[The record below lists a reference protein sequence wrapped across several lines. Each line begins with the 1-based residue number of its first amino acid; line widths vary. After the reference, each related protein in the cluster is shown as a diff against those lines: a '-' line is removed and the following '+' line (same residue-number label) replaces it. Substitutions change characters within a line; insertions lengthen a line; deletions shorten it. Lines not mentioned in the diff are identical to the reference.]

1 MEENLTDMYANVSSA
16 QFPGILPLISVDWKR
31 EAHEAEQRTLMN
43 TIVILLHMMLTFGFL
58 YWLIC
63 VRLLGRSGCLSK
75 QQADELLE
83 TAKTSSHSVAFAGGL
98 PSIMVREDAE
108 RADARKE
115 REGDMIFDQP

>member
-75 QQADELLE
+75 QQTEELLE
-83 TAKTSSHSVAFAGGL
+83 TAKTNSHPVAFAGGL
-98 PSIMVREDAE
+98 HSIVVREDGE
-108 RADARKE
+108 RAVNARKE
-115 REGDMIFDQP
+115 GVNMILDE